1 MVGALFNSTTVPV
14 LEQVVGFTQAR
25 HAVLAGN
32 VANADTPGYRVRD
45 LSVGAFQAQLKEAI
59 AASREPRSHSSGG
72 AELASRPGAGA
83 SLERADR
90 ERDAAMEDVR
100 DTLKNILY
108 HDDSNVSLEQ
118 QVNEL
123 NKNKAQHD
131 LAIAVLRSQFDLL
144 RAAISERT

>member
-1 MVGALFNSTTVPV
+1 MSGYLFNSTTVPV

-45 LSVGAFQAQLKEAI
+45 LSVGEFQKQLKQAI
-59 AASREPRSHSSGG
+59 ATRREPR
-72 AELASRPGAGA
+72 ALAAGSE
-83 SLERADR
+83 SLSQTLRQ
-90 ERDAAMEDVR
+90 RDATMDDVKA
-100 DTLKNILY
+100 TLKNILY

-123 NKNKAQHD
+123 NKNKTQHD

-144 RAAISERT
+144 RAAISERA

>member
-1 MVGALFNSTTVPV
+1 MLGALFDATTVPV

-25 HAVLAGN
+25 HSVLAGN

-45 LSVGAFQAQLKEAI
+45 LSVEAFETQLKQAI
-59 AASREPRSHSSGG
+59 EQRRAPASVSSDAAASLRHTTR
-72 AELASRPGAGA
+72 
-83 SLERADR
+83 D
-90 ERDAAMEDVR
+90 RDAAMDDVR
-100 DTLKNILY
+100 DTLRNILY

-123 NKNKAQHD
+123 NKNKTQHD

-144 RAAISERT
+144 RAAISERA

>member
-1 MVGALFNSTTVPV
+1 MLRPLFESTTVPV

-45 LSVGAFQAQLKEAI
+45 LSVGTFHKELKQAI
-59 AASREPRSHSSGG
+59 AARREPRGV
-72 AELASRPGAGA
+72 AAGSE
-83 SLERADR
+83 SLSQTYRQ
-90 ERDAAMEDVR
+90 RDAAMDDVR
-100 DTLKNILY
+100 ATLRNILY

-123 NKNKAQHD
+123 NKNKTQHD

-144 RAAISERT
+144 RAAISERA